1 MTSIKVTEE
10 MLDSSSAPPAV
21 AGKVSLKA
29 RNASILPPIPHND
42 PINKP
47 RGYNNLNSLNSDGKR

>member
-1 MTSIKVTEE
+1 MKSVTEQ
-10 MLDSSSAPPAV
+10 MLDSSSAPPAT

-29 RNASILPPIPHND
+29 RNKSILPPIPHGD

-47 RGYNNLNSLNSDGKR
+47 RGYNHLNSYNSDGKV

>member
-1 MTSIKVTEE
+1 MTSVTEE
-10 MLDSSSAPPAV
+10 MMDASSAPPAV

-29 RNASILPPIPHND
+29 VNKSILPPIPHDD
-42 PINKP
+42 PVNKP